1 VLPIQLFATVVLGML
16 WKRVTAAGG
25 FWGLLAGT
33 LSSVG
38 MFLLVKFNPDMLAV
52 IALSPHAKALA
63 EDMYRALWSCLIGVA
78 VTVAVSLLTKRKTES
93 ELQGLV
99 YGSTVL
105 PREGDLPLMKRPIF
119 WAVVVL
125 AIFVV
130 LQWIFW

>member
-1 VLPIQLFATVVLGML
+1 ML

-33 LSSVG
+33 GSSVS
-38 MFLLVKFNPDMLAV
+38 MFLLVKFNPDMLSV

-63 EDMYRALWSCLIGVA
+63 EDMYRALWSSLFGVF
-78 VTVAVSLLTKRKTES
+78 VTVVVSLMTKPKTDS

-99 YGSTVL
+99 YGLTPL
-105 PREGDLPLMKRPIF
+105 PKEDNQPLYARPIF
-119 WAVVVL
+119 WAGVVL
-125 AIFVV
+125 AVLAI